1 MGSTADIFGTAFPQK
16 HSQIHTTLLD
26 LVQVVNQV
34 TADEDDRLVAA
45 TVAHMVN
52 SGQVQLTGTFKGKRV
67 VIR

>member
-1 MGSTADIFGTAFPQK
+1 MDSTANIFDAAFPQK
-16 HSQIHTTLLD
+16 HEQIHTTLLD
-26 LVQVVNQV
+26 LVQAVNQV

-52 SGQVQLTGTFKGKRV
+52 SGQVQLTGAFKGKRV